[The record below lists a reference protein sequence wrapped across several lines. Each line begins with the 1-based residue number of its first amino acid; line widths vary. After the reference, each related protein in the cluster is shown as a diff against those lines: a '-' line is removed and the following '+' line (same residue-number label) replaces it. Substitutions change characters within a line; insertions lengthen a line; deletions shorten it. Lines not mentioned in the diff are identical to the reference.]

1 MSVPLALAKQYL
13 EQHSLFGL
21 WAVARRLP
29 VLPTLPR
36 HVADFVATNYPA
48 MELDALIAATLE
60 VSRLHTGNG
69 LADPCTG
76 AVTAAFQAIKPISP
90 PHGWPTEERVRFT
103 ELPYSMQKYLA
114 SHDGRRDKEIKR
126 SHREAAALRKELAAM
141 KPTEEKTDVDTEK
154 VPAA

>member
-1 MSVPLALAKQYL
+1 MSPSRSRNNISN
-13 EQHSLFGL
+13 SLSVGL

-60 VSRLHTGNG
+60 VSELHTGNG

-103 ELPYSMQKYLA
+103 ELPYRYAKVP
-114 SHDGRRDKEIKR
+114 R
-126 SHREAAALRKELAAM
+126 LRTMAGGTRKSSGH
-141 KPTEEKTDVDTEK
+141 TEK
-154 VPAA
+154 PLRCGRNWQQ